1 MTVIDPQ
8 AASARTGA
16 PTLRRYRALL
26 GRYLAP
32 QWRAATFLGVVLL
45 LSIGLQL
52 LVPQVLRRF
61 IDTASEA
68 AAGSAAAIAASGAA
82 EAAAAPWWAPPGGLT
97 GLAVLFLAVA
107 LGTQV
112 LGALATYA
120 GAAVGWTATNVLR
133 RDLAEHCLS
142 LDLGFHKSR
151 TAGEMIERIDGDV
164 TALSDFFAQFSV
176 RVLGGILLLV
186 GILVVLW
193 LEDPWVGL
201 ALTVFTAL
209 ELVVL
214 TITRSVAVPATRLE
228 REANA
233 QLFGFIE
240 ERLAGIDDIRANGGG
255 DHALHRFLTPVRT
268 FFFDTRRAWMRRSIV
283 WLSSYGLFVIGS
295 LVTLGASIHLV
306 LAGAITLGT
315 GYMVFQ
321 YMIMLHTPIEQITQ
335 QMQLLQRAGASV
347 GRVDELLATRTALA
361 PDRGVVLPTGPLE
374 VRFEGVRFRYADADD
389 AASHTLGGVDFR
401 LAPGRTL
408 GLLGRTGSGKST
420 LTRLLFR
427 FYDPTEGTVRLGG
440 VPTVDADL
448 AQLRARV
455 GMVTQDVQLFGA
467 TVRENLSFFDP
478 SLSDARL
485 TAVLE
490 DVGLGD
496 WLAGMPEGLD
506 TVVKAGGSNL
516 SAGEAQLL
524 AFARV
529 FLKDPGLVIL
539 DEPSSRLDPAT
550 ERHLSR
556 CVDRLLRGRTAIIIA
571 HRLETVER
579 ADEVMVL
586 DAGRIAE
593 HGPRVGLAADPTSR
607 YARLLA
613 AGRGLDANLGELA

>member
-1 MTVIDPQ
+1 MIATE
-8 AASARTGA
+8 SERS
-16 PTLRRYRALL
+16 PTRVQLPTARRYGALL
-26 GRYLAP
+26 CRYLAP
-32 QWRAATFLGVVLL
+32 QWRAATFLAVVLL
-45 LSIGLQL
+45 GSIGLQL

-61 IDTASEA
+61 IDLASTSIGGGAIGDA
-68 AAGSAAAIAASGAA
+68 AAS
-82 EAAAAPWWAPPGGLT
+82 APWWVPPGGLT
-97 GLAVLFLAVA
+97 GLAVLFLFLA

-112 LGALATYA
+112 LGALATFS
-120 GAAVGWTATNVLR
+120 GAAVGWTATNFLR
-133 RDLAEHCLS
+133 RDLAAHCLS

-164 TALSDFFAQFSV
+164 TALSDFFSQFSV
-176 RVLGGILLLV
+176 RVLGGLLLLV

-193 LEDPWVGL
+193 IENPWVGL
-201 ALTVFTAL
+201 ALTVFTLL

-214 TITRSVAVPATRLE
+214 TWTRSVAVPATQLE

-240 ERLAGIDDIRANGGG
+240 ERLAGIEDIRANGGG
-255 DHALHRFLTPVRT
+255 RHAMYRFLTPVRT
-268 FFFDTRRAWMRRSIV
+268 FFFNTRRAWMRRSVV
-283 WLSSYGLFVIGS
+283 WLSSYGLFVLGS
-295 LVTLGASIHLV
+295 LITLAASIHLV
-306 LAGAITLGT
+306 MTGAISLGT

-347 GRVDELLATRTALA
+347 GRVDELLTTRSALA
-361 PDRGVVLPTGPLE
+361 ADEGRGLPDGPLE
-374 VRFEGVRFRYADADD
+374 VRFDGVHFRYGDAAADAP
-389 AASHTLGGVDFR
+389 HTLGGIDFR

-408 GLLGRTGSGKST
+408 GLLGRTGSGKTT

-427 FYDPTEGTVRLGG
+427 FYDPTEGVVRLSG
-440 VPTVDADL
+440 VPTTSADI
-448 AQLRARV
+448 AELRAKV
-455 GMVTQDVQLFGA
+455 AMVTQDVQLFA
-467 TVRENLSFFDP
+467 ASVRDNLTFFDP
-478 SLSDARL
+478 TLPDDRL
-485 TAVLE
+485 TEVLH
-490 DVGLGD
+490 DVGLGE
-496 WLAGMPEGLD
+496 WLAGLPEGLE
-506 TVVKAGGSNL
+506 TPIKAGGSNL

-539 DEPSSRLDPAT
+539 DEPSSRLDPTT

-586 DAGRIAE
+586 DIGRIAE
-593 HGPRVGLAADPTSR
+593 HGPRASLAADPTTR

-613 AGRGLDANLGELA
+613 AGRGLDANLRELA